1 MSYQELE
8 AVIAGV
14 TGEQGPFPLQEVLI
28 NGETRTVFGGLPENL
43 RDLYLFAAS
52 YGDKDCL
59 VYRQQRLSFG
69 EVLGQVLKLAD
80 ALSSRYGIGKG
91 DRVAIAMRNCPE
103 WCIAFMA
110 ITSIGA
116 VAVPLNSWWQ
126 GEELAYA
133 LQDCEADLVFADGV
147 RFSRMAGWLGQSGL
161 AVIGFDTGGPPL
173 PAGVGRLEPLLS
185 AGDVP
190 APPSMNILP
199 EDPALILY
207 TSGTTGLPKGV
218 LSTQRNVISAIGTW
232 VVLISAINVLDG
244 VSEQEPENQI
254 GILMAIPLFHV
265 TGLHSMFLLSLI
277 IGRKVVMMHKWDV
290 DQALELIQ
298 AERITHFNGVP
309 TMSMELTNHPR
320 LADFDLSSLMDV
332 SSGGAARP
340 AEQVAMIVERFP
352 GATASAGYGLT
363 ETNAVGC
370 VIGQDDYQLR
380 PGSVGRPTAPL
391 VEMKIVNQEG
401 SELAAGEIGE
411 IWIRSP
417 AVPVGYLNLPEATAE
432 SFTDGWCHTGDLGY
446 LDSDGF
452 LYIVDRLKDI
462 IIRGGENISCIE
474 VEEALYAHPQIE
486 EVAVFGLP
494 DERLGEIVGAVVRAS
509 GGVELDS
516 DGIREFLSE
525 RLAAFKIPVHLCCQQ
540 EQLPRI
546 ASGKIDKKMLRAEQ
560 AEQMA
565 CDD

>member
-1 MSYQELE
+1 MNYKELE

-14 TGEQGPFPLQEVLI
+14 TGEQGPFPLQEALV
-28 NGETRTVFGGLPENL
+28 NGQTRKVFGGLPENL

-59 VYRQQRLSFG
+59 VYRQQRLSFS
-69 EVLGQVLKLAD
+69 EVVGRVLKLAD
-80 ALSSRYGIGKG
+80 ALSTHYGVEKG

-116 VAVPLNSWWQ
+116 VAVPMNSWWQ
-126 GEELAYA
+126 GEELAFA
-133 LQDCEADLVFADGV
+133 MQDSGSGLVFVDGA
-147 RFSRMAGWLGQSGL
+147 RFARMSGWLEQSGL
-161 AVIGFDTGGPPL
+161 AVIGFETDGPPL
-173 PAGVGRLEPLLS
+173 PAEVDRFDMLV
-185 AGDVP
+185 AGGEVP
-190 APPSMNILP
+190 APPSAVIQP

-207 TSGTTGLPKGV
+207 TSGTTGHPKGV

-232 VVLISAINVLDG
+232 VVLVSAINVLEG
-244 VSEQEPENQI
+244 TPEQEPENQI
-254 GILMAIPLFHV
+254 GILLAIPLFHV
-265 TGLHSMFLLSLI
+265 TGLHSLFLLSLI
-277 IGRKVVMMHKWDV
+277 IGRKIVMMHKWDV
-290 DQALELIQ
+290 DQALELIE

-309 TMSMELTNHPR
+309 TMSMELMNHSR
-320 LADFDLSSLMDV
+320 LGDFDLSSLMDI

-340 AEQVAMIVERFP
+340 AEQVAMLVERFP

-391 VEMKIVNQEG
+391 VEIKIVDQNA
-401 SELAAGEIGE
+401 SEVATGEIGE

-417 AVPVGYLNLPEATAE
+417 AVPEGYLNLPEATSE
-432 SFTDGWCHTGDLGY
+432 SFTNGWCHTGDVGY
-446 LDSDGF
+446 LDADGF

-462 IIRGGENISCIE
+462 IIRGGENISCLE
-474 VEEALYAHPQIE
+474 VEEALYAHPEIHE
-486 EVAVFGLP
+486 AAVFGLP
-494 DERLGEIVGAVVRAS
+494 DERLGEIVGAVVRTSEGA
-509 GGVELDS
+509 GVGIDV
-516 DGIREFLSE
+516 IREFLSE
-525 RLAAFKIPVHLCCQQ
+525 HLAAFKIPVHVCCRQ

-546 ASGKIDKKMLRAEQ
+546 ASGKIDKKKLRAERI
-560 AEQMA
+560 EQLGL
-565 CDD
+565 

>member
-1 MSYQELE
+1 MNYKELE

-14 TGEQGPFPLQEVLI
+14 TGEQGPFPLQEALD
-28 NGETRTVFGGLPENL
+28 NGQARKVFGGLPENL

-59 VYRQQRLSFG
+59 VYRQQRLSFS
-69 EVLGQVLKLAD
+69 EVVGRVLKLAD
-80 ALSSRYGIGKG
+80 ALSTHYGVEKG

-116 VAVPLNSWWQ
+116 VAVPMNSWWQ
-126 GEELAYA
+126 GEELAFA
-133 LQDCEADLVFADGV
+133 MQDSGSGLVFVDGA
-147 RFSRMAGWLGQSGL
+147 RFARMSEWLKQSGL
-161 AVIGFDTGGPPL
+161 AVIGFETDGPPL
-173 PAGVGRLEPLLS
+173 PAEVDRFDMLVDGGE
-185 AGDVP
+185 VP
-190 APPSMNILP
+190 APPSAVIQP

-207 TSGTTGLPKGV
+207 TSGTTGHPKGV

-232 VVLISAINVLDG
+232 VVLVSAINVLEG
-244 VSEQEPENQI
+244 TPEQEPENQI
-254 GILMAIPLFHV
+254 GILLAIPLFHV
-265 TGLHSMFLLSLI
+265 TGLHSLFLLSLI
-277 IGRKVVMMHKWDV
+277 IGRKIVMMHKWDV
-290 DQALELIQ
+290 DQALELIE

-309 TMSMELTNHPR
+309 TMSMELMNHPR
-320 LADFDLSSLMDV
+320 LGDFDLSSLMDI

-340 AEQVAMIVERFP
+340 AEQVAMLVERFP

-391 VEMKIVNQEG
+391 VEIKIVDQNA
-401 SELAAGEIGE
+401 SEVATGEIGE

-417 AVPVGYLNLPEATAE
+417 AVPEGYLNLPEATSE
-432 SFTDGWCHTGDLGY
+432 SFTNGWCHTGDVGY
-446 LDSDGF
+446 LDADGF

-462 IIRGGENISCIE
+462 IIRGGENISCLE
-474 VEEALYAHPQIE
+474 VEEALYAHPEIHE
-486 EVAVFGLP
+486 AAVFGLP
-494 DERLGEIVGAVVRAS
+494 DERLGEIVGAVVRTSEGA
-509 GGVELDS
+509 GVGIDV
-516 DGIREFLSE
+516 IREFLSE
-525 RLAAFKIPVHLCCQQ
+525 HLAAFKIPVHVCCRQ

-546 ASGKIDKKMLRAEQ
+546 ASGKIDKKKLRAERI
-560 AEQMA
+560 EQLGL
-565 CDD
+565 

>member
-1 MSYQELE
+1 MNYQELE

-14 TGEQGPFPLQEVLI
+14 TGEQGPFPLQEAVI
-28 NGETRTVFGGLPENL
+28 DGETRRVFGGLPGNL

-59 VYRQQRLSFG
+59 VYQRQRLSFKQA
-69 EVLGQVLKLAD
+69 VGQVLQLAD
-80 ALSSRYGIGKG
+80 ALSTRYGINKG

-116 VAVPLNSWWQ
+116 VAVPMNSWWQ

-133 LQDCEADLVFADGV
+133 MQDSRVCLAIVDGT
-147 RFSRMAGWLGQSGL
+147 RFSRMVGWLEQSGL
-161 AVIGFDTGGPPL
+161 AVIGFDTGGKPL
-173 PAGVGRLEPLLS
+173 PADVDRLEGLLT
-185 AGDVP
+185 GGEVP
-190 APPSMNILP
+190 APPSVEILP

-207 TSGTTGLPKGV
+207 TSGTTGHPKGV

-232 VVLISAINVLDG
+232 LVLVSAINVLQG
-244 VSEQEPENQI
+244 AAEQEPDKPI
-254 GILMAIPLFHV
+254 GILLAIPLFHV

-277 IGRKVVMMHKWDV
+277 IGRKIVMMHKWDV
-290 DQALELIQ
+290 DQALELIE

-309 TMSMELTNHPR
+309 TMSMELMNHPR

-340 AEQVAMIVERFP
+340 AEHVAMLVERFP
-352 GATASAGYGLT
+352 GATASQGYGLT

-370 VIGQDDYQLR
+370 VIGQDDYLLR

-391 VEMKIVNQEG
+391 VELKIVSQDGSKSGEG
-401 SELAAGEIGE
+401 GVGE

-417 AVPVGYLNLPEATAE
+417 AVPVGYLNRPEATSAT
-432 SFTDGWCHTGDLGY
+432 FTDGWCHTGDVGY
-446 LDSDGF
+446 VDADGF
-452 LYIVDRLKDI
+452 VYIVDRLKDI
-462 IIRGGENISCIE
+462 IIRGGENISCLE
-474 VEEALYAHPQIE
+474 VEEALYSHPEIE
-486 EVAVFGLP
+486 EAAVFGLP
-494 DERLGEIVGAVVRAS
+494 DQRLGESVGAVVKTS
-509 GGVELDS
+509 GGVELDV
-516 DGIREFLSE
+516 GTVREFLRE
-525 RLAAFKIPVHLCCQQ
+525 RLAAFKIPVHLWCQE

-546 ASGKIDKKMLRAEQ
+546 ASGKIDKKKLRAER
-560 AEQMA
+560 AEQLGKG
-565 CDD
+565 

>member
-1 MSYQELE
+1 MNYQELE

-14 TGEQGPFPLQEVLI
+14 TGEQGPFPLQEAVI
-28 NGETRTVFGGLPENL
+28 DGETRRVFGGLPGNL

-59 VYRQQRLSFG
+59 VYQRQRFSFKQA
-69 EVLGQVLKLAD
+69 VGQVLQLAD
-80 ALSSRYGIGKG
+80 ALSTRYGINKG

-116 VAVPLNSWWQ
+116 VAVPMNSWWQ

-133 LQDCEADLVFADGV
+133 MQDSRVCLAIVDGT
-147 RFSRMAGWLGQSGL
+147 RFSRMAGWLEQSGL
-161 AVIGFDTGGPPL
+161 AVIGFDTGGKPL
-173 PAGVGRLEPLLS
+173 PADVDRLEGLLT
-185 AGDVP
+185 GGEVP
-190 APPSMNILP
+190 APPSVEILP

-207 TSGTTGLPKGV
+207 TSGTTGHPKGV

-232 VVLISAINVLDG
+232 LVLVSAINVLQG
-244 VSEQEPENQI
+244 AAEQEPDKPI
-254 GILMAIPLFHV
+254 GILLAIPLFHV

-277 IGRKVVMMHKWDV
+277 IGRKIVMMHKWDV
-290 DQALELIQ
+290 DQALQLIE

-309 TMSMELTNHPR
+309 TMSMELMNHPR

-340 AEQVAMIVERFP
+340 AEHVAMLVERFP
-352 GATASAGYGLT
+352 GATASQGYGLT

-370 VIGQDDYQLR
+370 VIGQDDYLLR

-391 VEMKIVNQEG
+391 VELKIVSQDGSKSGEG
-401 SELAAGEIGE
+401 GVGE

-417 AVPVGYLNLPEATAE
+417 AVPVGYLNRPEATSAT
-432 SFTDGWCHTGDLGY
+432 FTDGWCHTGDVGY
-446 LDSDGF
+446 VDADGF
-452 LYIVDRLKDI
+452 VYIVDRLKDI
-462 IIRGGENISCIE
+462 IIRGGENISCLE
-474 VEEALYAHPQIE
+474 VEEALYSHPEIE
-486 EVAVFGLP
+486 EAAVFGLP
-494 DERLGEIVGAVVRAS
+494 DQRLGESVGAVVKTS
-509 GGVELDS
+509 GGVELDV
-516 DGIREFLSE
+516 GTVREFLRE
-525 RLAAFKIPVHLCCQQ
+525 RLAAFKIPVHLWCQE

-546 ASGKIDKKMLRAEQ
+546 ASGKIDKKKLRAER
-560 AEQMA
+560 AEQLGKG
-565 CDD
+565 